1 MNVLILNPPGIN
13 NMGFVREGRCEQRL
27 SSFQYVMLP
36 VSLTTTASLLRQ
48 EGFSVCIIDAVAEG
62 LDWKPLL
69 ERISRFDPRLM
80 ILNLSTVTYENDRE
94 IAQALK
100 KLFPGTHFS
109 AIGVHVTALPR
120 QVLAES
126 VLDSVIIGEPEL
138 ISLNLSSALKEGKDL
153 SKVKGLA
160 YRTQDRAIRINPA
173 EAFIEDLDS
182 LPFPA
187 RDLVKNELYTLP
199 VVNRPYTLLVPSRG
213 CPYSCIFCTA
223 NAYYGKKP
231 RFRSVENVMGELEE
245 IVKKYNI
252 HYATMWSDTF
262 TLNKDF
268 VIRLC
273 GKIIEARLDL
283 KWMCNSR
290 VDTIDDEMLGWM
302 ARSGCIGISYGIE
315 SGDEEVLKNIKKGI
329 TVSQIEK
336 AVRLTNRH
344 GIESLAHVI
353 FGLTGDTPEKIRK
366 TISFI
371 KGLKPSYAQF
381 YCAVPFPG
389 TEFYNQAK
397 EKGWL
402 ITEDW
407 SKFEINKAVISTPL
421 LSAKELDRL
430 RKKAYISFFLN
441 PAYIGA
447 RLRKIKNLKDFWTN
461 IRQAF
466 NFMKSWVVSK
476 K

>member
-13 NMGFVREGRCEQRL
+13 DMGFVREGRCEQRL

-36 VSLTTTASLLRQ
+36 VSLTTIASLLRQ
-48 EGFSVCIIDAVAEG
+48 EGFGVCIIDAVAEG
-62 LDWKPLL
+62 LGSRALL
-69 ERISRFDPRLM
+69 ERISGFQPELV
-80 ILNLSTVTYENDRE
+80 ILNLSTVTYANDIR
-94 IAQALK
+94 IASELK
-100 KLFPGTHFS
+100 KLYPRVHFT

-120 QVLAES
+120 QALAES

-138 ISLNLSSALKEGKDL
+138 IGLNLSIALKEGKDL

-223 NAYYGKKP
+223 HAYYGKKP
-231 RFRSVENVMGELEE
+231 RFRSVENVMRELEE

-273 GKIIEARLDL
+273 QKIIGARLDL

-290 VDTIDDEMLGWM
+290 VDTIDGEMLEWM

-329 TVSQIEK
+329 SVEQIEK

-353 FGLTGDTPEKIRK
+353 FGLTGDTGEKIEK
-366 TISFI
+366 TVRFV

-389 TEFYNQAK
+389 TEFYAQAK

-402 ITEDW
+402 TTDDW
-407 SKFEINKAVISTPL
+407 SEFEINRAIISTGL
-421 LSAKELDRL
+421 LSSKELDRL
-430 RKKAYISFFLN
+430 RKKAYIRFYLDPS
-441 PAYIGA
+441 YIFS
-447 RLRKIKNLKDFWTN
+447 RLKKIRNLKDLWTN
-461 IRQAF
+461 MRQAF
-466 NFMKSWVVSK
+466 SFMKSWVVSK